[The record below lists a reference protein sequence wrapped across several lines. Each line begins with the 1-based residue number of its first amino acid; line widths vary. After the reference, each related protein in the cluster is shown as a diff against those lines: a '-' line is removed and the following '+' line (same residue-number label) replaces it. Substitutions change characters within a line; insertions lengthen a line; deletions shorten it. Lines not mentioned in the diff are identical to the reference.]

1 VQPVQPPKSPP
12 KGNVRGGSNGQTNPV
27 KPAGPKIKTVK
38 GPSGVTATTG
48 QNPVI
53 RDHRD
58 SPLRGGGGKRH

>member
-1 VQPVQPPKSPP
+1 MQPPKSPP
-12 KGNVRGGSNGQTNPV
+12 KGNVRGGSNGQTDPV

-48 QNPVI
+48 QNPVV

-58 SPLRGGGGKRH
+58 SPFRGGGGKHH